1 MKKALYFVFGLIVGI
16 LIITVLPNIS
26 NGEAEAKGNDSEIVG
41 SWVATSFSNMFQFNE
56 DGTGVYYN
64 PTYSYVFTRFT
75 YSYDSDKGIIRI
87 NADYSTEIDGEK
99 YKLVNEE
106 CSISICGNGM
116 IIFNPFERGPQVN
129 KPYAF
134 TRA

>member
-1 MKKALYFVFGLIVGI
+1 MKKALYFFFGLIVGI

-41 SWVATSFSNMFQFNE
+41 SWTATLYGNMIQFNE

-64 PTYSYVFTRFT
+64 PTYTYVFTKFT
-75 YSYDSDKGIIRI
+75 YFYDSDKGIVRI
-87 NADYSTEIDGEK
+87 YADYSTKKDGEK
-99 YKLVNEE
+99 IKLTNEQ

-116 IIFNPFERGPQVN
+116 IFFNPFDRGTQSD